1 MNAMLDKAEQEPDR
15 PLAIAIVDADAKLLS
30 YARMD
35 NCRALP
41 QRMAMSKAYT
51 SAMSGSDS
59 NAYAERLKNEGRNI
73 ADFGDPQLVAV
84 QGSRGGPRSRNRP
97 GPGRHRR
104 QRPVGPGG
112 RGPGPPRRA
121 GAGAVS
127 AFHLSIAHPGGRAM
141 TSIDLAV
148 GAADETARPPD
159 AGNMLI
165 RRLKISGMLSF
176 GPQGI
181 GPAHGTAERAHRT
194 ERVGQVQL
202 H

>member
-1 MNAMLDKAEQEPDR
+1 MYNRPTLSLGQVRAAMNAMLDKAEQEPDR

-84 QGSRGGPRSRNRP
+84 QGAVVVRDPETDL
-97 GPGRHRR
+97 
-104 QRPVGPGG
+104 VL
-112 RGPGPPRRA
+112 
-121 GAGAVS
+121 GAIGVS
-127 AFHLSIAHPGGRAM
+127 GLSAQEDE
-141 TSIDLAV
+141 DLARL
-148 GAADETARPPD
+148 GAQAL
-159 AGNMLI
+159 GL
-165 RRLKISGMLSF
+165 
-176 GPQGI
+176 
-181 GPAHGTAERAHRT
+181 
-194 ERVGQVQL
+194 
-202 H
+202 